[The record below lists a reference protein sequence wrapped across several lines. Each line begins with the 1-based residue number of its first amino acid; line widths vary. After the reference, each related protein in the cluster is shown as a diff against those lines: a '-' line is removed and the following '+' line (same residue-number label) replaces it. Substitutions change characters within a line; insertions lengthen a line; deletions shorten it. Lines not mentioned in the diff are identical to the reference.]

1 MALGIIEM
9 GIVSRA
15 AQLRSLSGPESMLS
29 GENFGRTRAL
39 SPSRSEALGGA
50 VVYNGR
56 LPATRKAVRAN
67 KSTGLVTFTSA
78 RPILWS
84 QAPSRRQIKSVPRTS
99 FGVAGPFPFDA
110 C

>member
-29 GENFGRTRAL
+29 GENFGRTRAA

-50 VVYNGR
+50 VV
-56 LPATRKAVRAN
+56 
-67 KSTGLVTFTSA
+67 
-78 RPILWS
+78 
-84 QAPSRRQIKSVPRTS
+84 
-99 FGVAGPFPFDA
+99 
-110 C
+110 